1 MSRNDKENKAYDEGP
16 ELLFDVAD
24 KQRKAKAAKQN
35 QPTQSKPQEAPA
47 EEPKEPKEA
56 EAPKTEAQEAKPAEA
71 DPKQVE
77 EAVKA
82 AVQEQEDKYMRLLA
96 EYDNYRKRSQK
107 EKEASWSNAKAET
120 IKEILPVYD
129 NLARA
134 LQQETADEAYAKGVE
149 MIMTQLK
156 NALEKLGVEEIPAA
170 GQPFD
175 PNLHNAVMHVD
186 DEELGENVVAEVFQ
200 AGFKLGDKI
209 IRHAMVKVAN

>member
-1 MSRNDKENKAYDEGP
+1 MSKNDKEKKAYDEGP

-24 KQRKAKAAKQN
+24 QQRKAKAAKQN
-35 QPTQSKPQEAPA
+35 QTAQAQEAPA
-47 EEPKEPKEA
+47 EEPKQA
-56 EAPKTEAQEAKPAEA
+56 EAPKTEEVPQEAKAAEA
-71 DPKQVE
+71 DPKQIE

-82 AVQEQEDKYMRLLA
+82 AVKDQEDKYMRLLA
-96 EYDNYRKRSQK
+96 EYDNYRKRTQK
-107 EKEASWSNAKAET
+107 EKEASWTNAKAET
-120 IKEILPVYD
+120 IKELLPVYD

-149 MIMTQLK
+149 MIMTQMK

-170 GQPFD
+170 GQTFD

-186 DEELGENVVAEVFQ
+186 DEELGENVVVEVFQ

-209 IRHAMVKVAN
+209 IRHSMVKVAN

>member
-1 MSRNDKENKAYDEGP
+1 MSKNDKEKKGYDEGP

-24 KQRKAKAAKQN
+24 KQRKAKQAEEAKAQEAKAQEAKADEAKQ
-35 QPTQSKPQEAPA
+35 P
-47 EEPKEPKEA
+47 
-56 EAPKTEAQEAKPAEA
+56 EAPKTEEAPQQAAEA

>member
-1 MSRNDKENKAYDEGP
+1 MSMNDKEKKAYDEGP

-24 KQRKAKAAKQN
+24 KQRKAKHQ
-35 QPTQSKPQEAPA
+35 A
-47 EEPKEPKEA
+47 EEAK
-56 EAPKTEAQEAKPAEA
+56 AQEAKAQEAKADEAKQAEPPKTEEA
-71 DPKQVE
+71 PQQAAETDPKQVE

-82 AVQEQEDKYMRLLA
+82 AVQEQEDKYVRLLA

-156 NALEKLGVEEIPAA
+156 NALEKLGVEEIPAE
-170 GQPFD
+170 GQTFD